1 MYACV
6 YICIYICTCVYIY
19 VRPRRQATLR
29 PRRSR
34 MHNMPMHACALSDI
48 GAGTVGGG
56 EAGGGGERA
65 DATVVL
71 GLTVGAPAGIDW
83 GGSAAAR
90 KTAAA

>member
-1 MYACV
+1 
-6 YICIYICTCVYIY
+6 
-19 VRPRRQATLR
+19 L
-29 PRRSR
+29 
-34 MHNMPMHACALSDI
+34 
-48 GAGTVGGG
+48 
-56 EAGGGGERA
+56 GGGGERA